1 MKPGLSSLDKS
12 GSSDKKFGNANFL
25 SDSIS
30 VPDRVLGG
38 FHF

>member
-1 MKPGLSSLDKS
+1 MKPGLLSLDKS
-12 GSSDKKFGNANFL
+12 SSDTKFGNANFL

-30 VPDRVLGG
+30 VPGRVLGG